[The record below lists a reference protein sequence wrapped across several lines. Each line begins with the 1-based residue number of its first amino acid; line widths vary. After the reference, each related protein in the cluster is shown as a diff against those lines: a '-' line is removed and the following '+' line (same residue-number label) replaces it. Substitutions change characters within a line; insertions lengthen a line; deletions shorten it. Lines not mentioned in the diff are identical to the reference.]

1 MMTTVVATADLV
13 VLNYTGGP
21 LNVPPQCG
29 PCNLLYSVSQTGRL
43 KNVIFLSENN
53 GGQIGMLFAVT
64 DIVDEATWLTMGP
77 QGESDPLRLEP
88 IKIIDINTLTE
99 VITLNGQTCSQI
111 LGALNN
117 IGILYT
123 TTTQG
128 GVERLDRIAFTDTL
142 NQGAITLKFI
152 IDDKMPLDDW
162 LQLCI
167 LGVKVDS
174 LQF

>member
-1 MMTTVVATADLV
+1 MTTVVATADLV

-64 DIVDEATWLTMGP
+64 DIVDEA
-77 QGESDPLRLEP
+77 
-88 IKIIDINTLTE
+88 
-99 VITLNGQTCSQI
+99 TCSQI